1 MTVTGLVALLAV
13 LVVAS
18 AFTAP
23 VYAYSRRWGWGPSLG
38 LTLLA
43 AAALAALVTHLWRGE

>member
-23 VYAYSRRWGWGPSLG
+23 VYGYSRRWGWGPSLG
-38 LTLLA
+38 LT
-43 AAALAALVTHLWRGE
+43 ALAAGVVAALVVSLR